1 MTHVRTMSFPGT
13 VLFVLLLISGASKAQ
28 TPLQTP
34 ASPSSPAAPASL
46 PKFDV
51 ISVKLDKTGGNGIR
65 SGLTPD
71 GVRVTNA
78 PLHLLLTQA
87 YGVSDDQ
94 LIGEPTWSRTTRFD
108 IEAKVAAADVPVLKT
123 FNFDQRRMQA
133 QQILTERFGL
143 VLHHE
148 TRELPELVLTV
159 ARGGSKLSEAKI
171 DPEHPMSPGSRGNF
185 RLSNGPMGQRLQAQG
200 ARIDGLLPLLSNETG
215 RTVVDKTGLTGN
227 YDFMLTWTQDPPE
240 GPPGERSA
248 TADTGGIPQSTSIDI
263 RPTLFTA
270 LQEHLGLKL
279 ESAKG
284 PVDVLVIDHVEMP
297 TEN

>member
-1 MTHVRTMSFPGT
+1 MGFPAA
-13 VLFVLLLISGASKAQ
+13 VLFAFFLIPAVSGAQ
-28 TPLQTP
+28 TAPQAP
-34 ASPSSPAAPASL
+34 APQSLPAAASL

-71 GVRVTNA
+71 GVNVVNA
-78 PLHLLLTQA
+78 PLHSLLTLA

-94 LIGEPTWSRTTRFD
+94 LIGEPDWSRTTRFD
-108 IEAKVAAADVPVLKT
+108 IEAKVAAADVPTLKALT
-123 FNFDQRRMQA
+123 FDQRRMQA

-148 TRELPELVLTV
+148 TRELPEFLLTV
-159 ARGGSKLSEAKI
+159 AKGGPKLAAAKI
-171 DPEHPMSPGSRGNF
+171 DPEHPMPPGSRGNF
-185 RLSNGPMGQRLQAQG
+185 RMSHGPAGLRLQAQG
-200 ARIDGLLPLLSNETG
+200 ARIDGLLPLLANETG

-227 YDFMLTWTQDPPE
+227 YDFTLTWTPDRPE
-240 GPPGERSA
+240 GPPGERSP
-248 TADTGGIPQSTSIDI
+248 ADAGSMVQPPSTDI
-263 RPTLFTA
+263 GPTLFTA
-270 LQEHLGLKL
+270 IEEQLGLKL
-279 ESAKG
+279 ESTKG